1 MELVVDAAVLF
12 SFFKPDSFTRT
23 LFKQLYISR
32 VRFFTPEFLLEEL
45 LSLEDRICRY
55 SSITSEDFRAAYIL
69 LSEVIEVIQKSEYEE
84 FIPEALK
91 LLPKHPKDVPYFA
104 LALKLHTPIWSNEKR
119 FKQQSTVK
127 VFKTHELKKLFG
139 H

>member
-1 MELVVDAAVLF
+1 MQVL
-12 SFFKPDSFTRT
+12 
-23 LFKQLYISR
+23 QHNI
-32 VRFFTPEFLLEEL
+32 EE
-45 LSLEDRICRY
+45 
-55 SSITSEDFRAAYIL
+55 FRASYIL
-69 LSEVIEVIQKSEYEE
+69 LSEVIEVIQEFEYEK

-91 LLPKHPKDVPYFA
+91 LLPKHPKDAPYFA